1 MSLEWGLWWSVT
13 SGSGPRPKKAT
24 PPGLPRW
31 LAGFCTTVHDCTRF
45 RPRRRDFEI
54 DLTGNTKATKPAS
67 KSEVLSRVAD
77 ATGLSRKQVAS
88 VLDGITELIK
98 NGLGAGGPGIFVVP
112 GLLKLKVVNKPAV
125 PEREGINPF
134 TGEKTMFKAKPAR
147 NVVKAIALKKL
158 KQMV

>member
-1 MSLEWGLWWSVT
+1 MA
-13 SGSGPRPKKAT
+13 KKT
-24 PPGLPRW
+24 
-31 LAGFCTTVHDCTRF
+31 
-45 RPRRRDFEI
+45 
-54 DLTGNTKATKPAS
+54 NTKAAKPAS

-88 VLDGITELIK
+88 VLDGLAELIQ
-98 NGLGAGGPGIFVVP
+98 NGLCTGGPGIFVVP
-112 GLLKLKVVNKPAV
+112 GLLKLKVVRKPAV

-134 TGEKTMFKAKPAR
+134 TGAKTMFKAKPER